1 MLKKKEIAR
10 KAVRLL
16 VRKLPKDREVLIS
29 TGELLSFL
37 ADLYRR
43 SRDARNFFVS
53 PFVPREQKIGF
64 LKGLIDRFGVP
75 HEALEIFE
83 YMVDINAFSLLTEM
97 KRLYDHEVEK
107 LMKMSKGFLY
117 LAREV
122 DSEEVN
128 RIVEAVQKALGREIE
143 VEVSYDERLIGGF
156 VFKTSG
162 FVVDT
167 SVRRQLEKLLIHGG

>member
-1 MLKKKEIAR
+1 MHKGKEIAR

-16 VRKLPKDREVLIS
+16 VRKLPKDKKALIA
-29 TGELLSFL
+29 TGEFINSL
-37 ADLYRR
+37 AQLYRK

-53 PFVPREQKIGF
+53 PFVPKDKKTAL
-64 LKGLIDRFGVP
+64 LKGFMERFGVP
-75 HEALEIFE
+75 QEALEVFE
-83 YMVDINAFSLLTEM
+83 YLIDINALSLLPEM

-107 LMKMSKGFLY
+107 LMKTSKGYLY

-122 DSEEVN
+122 DEAEID
-128 RIVEAVQKALGREIE
+128 RIVSAIQKALGRELEIE
-143 VEVSYDERLIGGF
+143 TGYDETLIGGF

-167 SVRRQLEKLLIHGG
+167 SVKRQLEKLLVHGG